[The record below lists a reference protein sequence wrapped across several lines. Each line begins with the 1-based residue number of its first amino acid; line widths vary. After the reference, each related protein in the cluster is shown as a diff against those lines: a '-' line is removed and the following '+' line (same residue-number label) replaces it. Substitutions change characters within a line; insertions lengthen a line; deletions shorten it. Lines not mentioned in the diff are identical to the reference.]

1 MPPAVGDDAPA
12 FEALLCDGETFR
24 ATALAEALGEQG
36 AVLVFDGFVF
46 SAIAQNW
53 WARYERAGWDDFDG
67 VPVYGV
73 VRDGPYSIN
82 EFLRGLESPFAIF
95 SDLNGD
101 VATSY
106 DLLVERAGMAGTKTA
121 RRAVFVLDSDGT
133 VRYAWDS
140 DEWIYPVPREEIEDA
155 VESLP
160 DDRTNRA

>member
-1 MPPAVGDDAPA
+1 MPPSAGEDAPD

-24 ATALAEALGEQG
+24 PRTLDDALDGG

-53 WARYERAGWDDFDG
+53 WRRYDDADWDEFS

-82 EFLRGLESPFAIF
+82 EFLRQLGSPFSIF

-101 VATSY
+101 AARAY
-106 DLLVERAGMAGTKTA
+106 DLLVERQGMAGTETA
-121 RRAVFVLDSDGT
+121 RRAVFVIDGDG
-133 VRYAWDS
+133 VVQFAWDT
-140 DEWIYPVPREEIEDA
+140 DEWIHPVPREDVEDA
-155 VESLP
+155 VEKL
-160 DDRTNRA
+160 